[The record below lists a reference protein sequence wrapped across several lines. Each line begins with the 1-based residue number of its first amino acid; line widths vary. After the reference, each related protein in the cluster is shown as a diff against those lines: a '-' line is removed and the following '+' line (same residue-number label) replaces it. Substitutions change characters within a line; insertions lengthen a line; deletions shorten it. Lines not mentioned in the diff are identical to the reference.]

1 MPNVANSRSPE
12 EESQIP
18 ARSKFRIVQPER
30 DNTRV
35 NESIRVREIRVI
47 GADGEQLGVMT
58 PEDALVQAREIGL
71 DLVEVAANSRPP
83 VCRIMDYGK
92 FKYELKKK
100 NASKKSHSATLKEV
114 KLRPGT
120 DQHDLNFKLN
130 NARKFL
136 MEGDKVKVTVMFRGR
151 EMVHTYRGR
160 EQLTAVREQLGAIAK
175 MESSPRME
183 GRFMSMILVAD
194 REAVAEVKRAEEAAA
209 KAETTEENE
218 DVAVAASTES
228 TSKEATTETEATIE
242 TEATTETSEEK
253 ASEATDATLDAS
265 SDASPDASS
274 DASSDAF
281 SEVPVEAEAEV
292 EAGDE
297 KDTQPTT

>member
-1 MPNVANSRSPE
+1 
-12 EESQIP
+12 
-18 ARSKFRIVQPER
+18 
-30 DNTRV
+30 
-35 NESIRVREIRVI
+35 
-47 GADGEQLGVMT
+47 MT
-58 PEDALVQAREIGL
+58 PEDAIVIAKEIGL

-92 FKYELKKK
+92 FKYEQKKK

-160 EQLTAVREQLGAIAK
+160 EQLNTVLEQLGPIAK
-175 MESSPRME
+175 LESSPRME

-194 REAVAEVKRAEEAAA
+194 REAVAEAKR
-209 KAETTEENE
+209 
-218 DVAVAASTES
+218 V
-228 TSKEATTETEATIE
+228 
-242 TEATTETSEEK
+242 
-253 ASEATDATLDAS
+253 
-265 SDASPDASS
+265 
-274 DASSDAF
+274 
-281 SEVPVEAEAEV
+281 AEV
-292 EAGDE
+292 EASEAAEEVIEETPDQGAAKATDE
-297 KDTQPTT
+297 SSEEATPTS

>member
-1 MPNVANSRSPE
+1 MN
-12 EESQIP
+12 
-18 ARSKFRIVQPER
+18 ER
-30 DNTRV
+30 
-35 NESIRVREIRVI
+35 IRVREVRVI

-58 PEDALVQAREIGL
+58 PEDAIVLAREGGL

-92 FKYELKKK
+92 FKYEQKKK

-160 EQLTAVREQLGAIAK
+160 EQLNAVLEQLGPIAK
-175 MESSPRME
+175 LESSPRME

-194 REAVAEVKRAEEAAA
+194 REAVAEAKRAAEKESAGSGESEQAPEASEAPDQTA
-209 KAETTEENE
+209 KAEVDEPTEES
-218 DVAVAASTES
+218 D
-228 TSKEATTETEATIE
+228 KK
-242 TEATTETSEEK
+242 SEEG
-253 ASEATDATLDAS
+253 
-265 SDASPDASS
+265 
-274 DASSDAF
+274 
-281 SEVPVEAEAEV
+281 AEA
-292 EAGDE
+292 A
-297 KDTQPTT
+297 PSSS

>member
-1 MPNVANSRSPE
+1 MRTPNVTRNHWPE

-18 ARSKFRIVQPER
+18 VRSKFRIVAPER
-30 DNTRV
+30 DATRV
-35 NESIRVREIRVI
+35 NERIRVREVRVI

-58 PEDALVQAREIGL
+58 PEDALVVAREGGL

-92 FKYELKKK
+92 YKYEQKKK

-160 EQLTAVREQLGAIAK
+160 EQLNEVLKQLGSIAK

-194 REAVAEVKRAEEAAA
+194 REAVAEAKRLAEEVAEATSKPAEEAVTAEAAA
-209 KAETTEENE
+209 KENTSETPGETPE
-218 DVAVAASTES
+218 DVSPAAS
-228 TSKEATTETEATIE
+228 
-242 TEATTETSEEK
+242 
-253 ASEATDATLDAS
+253 D
-265 SDASPDASS
+265 
-274 DASSDAF
+274 
-281 SEVPVEAEAEV
+281 
-292 EAGDE
+292 
-297 KDTQPTT
+297 

>member
-1 MPNVANSRSPE
+1 MSCNPQMPNVVSVRWPE

-18 ARSKFRIVQPER
+18 ARSKFRIVAPER
-30 DNTRV
+30 DATRV
-35 NESIRVREIRVI
+35 NERIRVREVRVI

-58 PEDALVQAREIGL
+58 PEDAIVLAREGGL

-92 FKYELKKK
+92 FKYEQKKK

-160 EQLTAVREQLGAIAK
+160 EQLNAVLEQLGPIAK
-175 MESSPRME
+175 LESSPRME

-194 REAVAEVKRAEEAAA
+194 REAVAEAKRAAEKESAASSESEEISDAQDQATESNESTETA
-209 KAETTEENE
+209 EVSATSETTDAEI
-218 DVAVAASTES
+218 DTSTE
-228 TSKEATTETEATIE
+228 ETEKK
-242 TEATTETSEEK
+242 SE
-253 ASEATDATLDAS
+253 D
-265 SDASPDASS
+265 
-274 DASSDAF
+274 
-281 SEVPVEAEAEV
+281 EAEPA
-292 EAGDE
+292 
-297 KDTQPTT
+297 QSSS

>member
-1 MPNVANSRSPE
+1 MPNVARLRWPE

-18 ARSKFRIVQPER
+18 ARSKFRIVSPER
-30 DNTRV
+30 DTTRV
-35 NESIRVREIRVI
+35 NERIRVREVRVI
-47 GADGEQLGVMT
+47 GADGEQLGVMP
-58 PEDALVQAREIGL
+58 PEDAIAIAREGGL

-92 FKYELKKK
+92 YKYEQKKK
-100 NASKKSHSATLKEV
+100 AASKKSHSASLKEV

-160 EQLTAVREQLGAIAK
+160 EQLDEVLKQLGPIAK
-175 MESSPRME
+175 LESAPRME

-194 REAVAEVKRAEEAAA
+194 REAVAEAKRA
-209 KAETTEENE
+209 
-218 DVAVAASTES
+218 
-228 TSKEATTETEATIE
+228 
-242 TEATTETSEEK
+242 SEQGE
-253 ASEATDATLDAS
+253 
-265 SDASPDASS
+265 
-274 DASSDAF
+274 
-281 SEVPVEAEAEV
+281 
-292 EAGDE
+292 EAGDAE
-297 KDTQPTT
+297 TEDAGTEEANTSNEASEQESAADESTEGQTARE